1 MHILVGLFM
10 FSFIYIYIYYL
21 LFLLD
26 DPIEGDSA
34 SSDRFV
40 ELPAVDPVKDF
51 DALAL

>member
-1 MHILVGLFM
+1 M
-10 FSFIYIYIYYL
+10 YYL

-26 DPIEGDSA
+26 DPIEGDSSA

-40 ELPAVDPVKDF
+40 ELPAVDPLKDF